1 MAWVNAEQLANVRQV
16 DLLAEDADIDNAELA
31 YTEWETDLQIR
42 MTDLQFQKLLEMVLT
57 ILRKSKSLDEA
68 IADIEQL
75 LDKK

>member
-1 MAWVNAEQLANVRQV
+1 M
-16 DLLAEDADIDNAELA
+16 ED
-31 YTEWETDLQIR
+31 Q